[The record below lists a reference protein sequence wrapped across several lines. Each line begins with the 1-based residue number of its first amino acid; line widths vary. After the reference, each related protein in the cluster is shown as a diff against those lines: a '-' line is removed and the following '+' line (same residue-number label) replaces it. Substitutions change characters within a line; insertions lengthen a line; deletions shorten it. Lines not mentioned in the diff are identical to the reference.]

1 MNKKTDS
8 SEALIQEQRELI
20 KKLIG
25 ENQRQE
31 TMIKTLCERVHDLE
45 ERDLVI
51 EKETTDISID
61 LDLVPEKYLN

>member
-8 SEALIQEQRELI
+8 SHALIKEQRELI
-20 KKLIG
+20 KKLID

-31 TMIKTLCERVHDLE
+31 IQIRTLCERVHDLE

-51 EKETTDISID
+51 DRETSEITID